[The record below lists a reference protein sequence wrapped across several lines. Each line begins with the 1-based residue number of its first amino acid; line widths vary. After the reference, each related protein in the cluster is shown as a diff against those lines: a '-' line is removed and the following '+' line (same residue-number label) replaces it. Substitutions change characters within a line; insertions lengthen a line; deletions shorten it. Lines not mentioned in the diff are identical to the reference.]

1 MKNEYQLSNNRG
13 NIFIIGLLLG
23 PLLAFVCTIIY
34 NAIELVSPIFLL
46 TIIIYGAYL
55 FSIVFIQ
62 KIIIRFSKCRSKESA
77 MLYGIIVGLFAIYI
91 NWTSFTNMLLDK
103 EGINI
108 SFFQSPA
115 FLFNYMVDLSRV
127 GYFSVFGMKVSGF
140 VLWIIW
146 IIESAGIFLAGV
158 YGGDTVL
165 HEEVFCENCDK
176 WTEEIE
182 IKQYLSVPNE
192 ASKAAILNGDIQL
205 LLRQPLS
212 NTNDSKHLKLN
223 IHHCSKCNKTSTLDI
238 DLVTSEIDD
247 KGKRKETAEDYSHVM
262 VIDFNQYKMIKAIEG

>member
-23 PLLAFVCTIIY
+23 PLLTSICTIIY
-34 NAIELVSPIFLL
+34 NAIELVSPIFFL
-46 TIIIYGAYL
+46 TLIIYAGYL
-55 FSIVFIQ
+55 FSIIFIQ
-62 KIIIRFSKCRSKESA
+62 KLVIRISKCRSKESA

-91 NWTSFTNMLLDK
+91 NWTSFINMLLDK

-108 SFFQSPA
+108 SFFQSPSV
-115 FLFNYMVDLSRV
+115 LFNYMVDLSKV

-146 IIESAGIFLAGV
+146 IIETVGIFLAGV
-158 YGGDTVL
+158 LGGETVL

-192 ASKAAILNGDIQL
+192 ASKEAILNGDIQL

-238 DLVTSEIDD
+238 DLVTSEIDE